1 MMDSARP
8 ANPAW
13 AVALGIS
20 FIGCGL
26 VLGLTLVAIAAA
38 GPVSP
43 AQGDQLWM
51 MSFGLLFVVG
61 VGAALT
67 RSGTEDRHHA
77 AGDADALFSAA
88 FVLFMMAP
96 SNILWRHVFDPQE
109 EAGVRALVGLALLF
123 PNFFV
128 FRLMQ
133 AVVSVARDRRYGMN
147 RK

>member
-20 FIGCGL
+20 FIGCGM
-26 VLGLTLVAIAAA
+26 VLGFTLVAIAAA

-51 MSFGLLFVVG
+51 MSFGLLFVMG

-67 RSGTEDRHHA
+67 RSGMEDRHHA
-77 AGDADALFSAA
+77 AGDAEALFSAA

-109 EAGVRALVGLALLF
+109 EAGVRAMVGLALLF

-133 AVVSVARDRRYGMN
+133 AVVSVARDRGYGMN
-147 RK
+147 RQ